1 MVQILLVSYETFFYA
16 PSMTSRSFI
25 PTVLI
30 ISYRIMLF
38 NYYNLFSHL
47 LSMYK
52 STAVL
57 FIFSINSSSEFIS
70 LVSKLYSANVF
81 ADVLI
86 NFSFNSLFSSSIF
99 PAINPLSPSSSKP
112 SEIGEPGYTIFFP
125 T

>member
-1 MVQILLVSYETFFYA
+1 MLLKSLSLYFVACMKSPKLITA
-16 PSMTSRSFI
+16 SNSF
-25 PTVLI
+25 
-30 ISYRIMLF
+30 
-38 NYYNLFSHL
+38 
-47 LSMYK
+47 
-52 STAVL
+52 VL